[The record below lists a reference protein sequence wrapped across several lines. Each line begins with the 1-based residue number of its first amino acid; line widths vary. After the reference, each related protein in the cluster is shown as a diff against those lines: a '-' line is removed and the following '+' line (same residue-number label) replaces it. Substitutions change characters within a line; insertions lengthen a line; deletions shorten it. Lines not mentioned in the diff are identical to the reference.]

1 MLSKRKER
9 KYQMIGRKK
18 VLNNPKKLTVSL
30 DERARFI
37 LDKLAKDSNRSLS
50 YIVNELI
57 MKESK

>member
-1 MLSKRKER
+1 
-9 KYQMIGRKK
+9 MIGRKK

-30 DERARFI
+30 DERARFV

>member
-1 MLSKRKER
+1 
-9 KYQMIGRKK
+9 MIGRKK

-57 MKESK
+57 MKESRWADMYWKV